1 MELHE
6 LKPNLNKNEDS
17 NGIEVFDTVSDDKYS
32 PMFINPLNAK
42 KLSSTST
49 VHVVIP
55 GILPASNGTW
65 KDYDKEQVFYMPNDF
80 KPHFHGE
87 AQHHKAGKGF
97 EITKVFLL
105 SSETFT
111 NVNNKKLEEYRKH
124 LQDFNEGKSKTAVE
138 TWIHWRIPYDSK
150 PYPKLTVKRNS
161 IIWWDFT
168 NEHDLNLVS
177 KNNYENDSVD
187 DDSVLIHSG
196 LEDNLQKGGFY
207 NLDKVQSLSEIG
219 QNNLVKL
226 LLQSMAYSIAM
237 FDYLGFCEFLDK
249 EKATKEK
256 ANHFLSKLFN
266 YNAKDG
272 TQARHYRNSLIAN
285 KSRYT
290 SYLHKEKVIKD
301 YEQLK

>member
-1 MELHE
+1 MLLKLIILVFIGIYIYYSLVKKNKQSSNIELHE

-196 LEDNLQKGGFY
+196 LEDNLQINVTIMDKPGTFY
-207 NLDKVQSLSEIG
+207 FLCSIPNHAKAGHKIIIE
-219 QNNLVKL
+219 VK
-226 LLQSMAYSIAM
+226 
-237 FDYLGFCEFLDK
+237 
-249 EKATKEK
+249 
-256 ANHFLSKLFN
+256 
-266 YNAKDG
+266 
-272 TQARHYRNSLIAN
+272 
-285 KSRYT
+285 
-290 SYLHKEKVIKD
+290 
-301 YEQLK
+301 